1 MAAKPSESLN
11 ALEQDILQNGSDYNF
26 FQAYRL
32 LESVNQAYPVSAR
45 RPARKIEVRPELSLG
60 YTEQDISQIKALD
73 KNRGY
78 EIISQL
84 PGLYGVASPLPDFY
98 NEELLDNEWDEHDA
112 PREFLDIIHKQLF
125 PKLYQAWRLY
135 KLNLNTVERSN
146 DSYWNLLFSLL
157 GDPNIENNGLK
168 DLKLRYFSLFA
179 NKERSKEGLRII
191 ISDFLDIESIE
202 IQEFNKQQVSI
213 KPSLR
218 CQIGAQN
225 HQIGVAHLGSKITDQ
240 SLKVTAVATGISE
253 QKYKALISN
262 QEKLDTLK
270 ALLKEYLKKPLQ
282 LELLLNVDVNEAQVC
297 LGQSWNRLGITS
309 NLATNN
315 QPSASNGLVS
325 SSIRPIVIELLN

>member
-1 MAAKPSESLN
+1 MAAKPSESLKQ
-11 ALEQDILQNGSDYNF
+11 LESDILESGSEYNF

-32 LESVNQAYPVSAR
+32 LESVNQTYPVSAR

-60 YTEQDISQIKALD
+60 YSEQDISKINALD

-98 NEELLDNEWDEHDA
+98 NEELLDNEWDEHEA

-179 NKERSKEGLRII
+179 NKERSKEGLRIL
-191 ISDFLDIESIE
+191 ISDFLDIDNIKIE
-202 IQEFNKQQVSI
+202 EFNRQEVSI
-213 KPSLR
+213 SEGLR
-218 CQIGAQN
+218 CRLGEQN
-225 HQIGVAHLGSKITDQ
+225 NQIGVAHIGSRILDQ
-240 SLKVTAVATGISE
+240 SLRVTAVADNIPE
-253 QKYKALISN
+253 HQYHEL
-262 QEKLDTLK
+262 QEDTKKLSTLK
-270 ALLKEYLKKPLQ
+270 QLLIEYLKKPLQ
-282 LELLLNVDVNEAQVC
+282 LDLKLNVEISKSQIS
-297 LGQSWNRLGITS
+297 LGKNWNQLGVTS
-309 NLATNN
+309 NLGT
-315 QPSASNGLVS
+315 SMS
-325 SSIRPIVIELLN
+325 SKAQTSIAVRPIHISLLD

>member
-1 MAAKPSESLN
+1 MAAKPSESLRQ
-11 ALEQDILQNGSDYNF
+11 LEQDILENGTEYNF

-32 LESVNQAYPVSAR
+32 LESVNETYPVSAR

-60 YTEQDISQIKALD
+60 YTEQDISKINALD

-98 NEELLDNEWDEHDA
+98 NEELLDNEWDEHEA

-179 NKERSKEGLRII
+179 NKERSKEGIRIL
-191 ISDFLDIESIE
+191 ISDFLDLDNIE
-202 IQEFNKQQVSI
+202 IQEFNRQEVNISE
-213 KPSLR
+213 SLR
-218 CQIGAQN
+218 CRLGEKN
-225 HQIGVAHLGSKITDQ
+225 HQIGVAHIGSKILDQ
-240 SLKVTAVATGISE
+240 SLRVTAVANNISE
-253 QKYKALISN
+253 LQYKTLN
-262 QEKLDTLK
+262 EDTVKLDTLK
-270 ALLKEYLKKPLQ
+270 QLLTEYLKKPLQ
-282 LELLLNVDVNEAQVC
+282 LDLKLNVDVTESSIC
-297 LGQSWNRLGITS
+297 LGKSWNQLGITS
-309 NLATNN
+309 NIGTPSDSKKSTN
-315 QPSASNGLVS
+315 PVA
-325 SSIRPIVIELLN
+325 RPITIRLLD

>member
-1 MAAKPSESLN
+1 MAAKPSESLVQ
-11 ALEQDILQNGSDYNF
+11 LEKDILENGPDYNF

-32 LESVNQAYPVSAR
+32 LESVNQSHPVSAR

-60 YTEQDISQIKALD
+60 YTEQDISKINALD

-98 NEELLDNEWDEHDA
+98 NEELLDNEWDEHEA

-168 DLKLRYFSLFA
+168 ELKIRYFSLFA
-179 NKERSKEGLRII
+179 NKERSKEGVRIL
-191 ISDFLDIESIE
+191 ISDFLNIDDIS
-202 IQEFNKQQVSI
+202 IQEFKTQEVNISE
-213 KPSLR
+213 SLR
-218 CQIGAQN
+218 CRLGDQN
-225 HQIGVAHLGSKITDQ
+225 HQIGTAHIGSKILDQ
-240 SLKVTAVATGISE
+240 SLRVTAIADNISE
-253 QKYKALISN
+253 ECYQAIQSDTK
-262 QEKLDTLK
+262 KLDTLK
-270 ALLKEYLKKPLQ
+270 QLLTEYLKKPLQ
-282 LELLLNVDVNEAQVC
+282 LDLQLNVAISQSMVC
-297 LGQSWNRLGITS
+297 LGESWNTLGVTS
-309 NLATNN
+309 NLGAPLSAKTN
-315 QPSASNGLVS
+315 QS
-325 SSIRPIVIELLN
+325 STVRPISIRLLD

>member
-1 MAAKPSESLN
+1 MAAKPSESLKQ
-11 ALEQDILQNGSDYNF
+11 LENDILESGSEYNF

-32 LESVNQAYPVSAR
+32 LESVNQTYPVSAR

-60 YTEQDISQIKALD
+60 YSEQDISKINALD

-98 NEELLDNEWDEHDA
+98 NEELLDNEWDEHEA

-179 NKERSKEGLRII
+179 NKERSKEGLRIL
-191 ISDFLDIESIE
+191 ISDFLDIDNIKIE
-202 IQEFNKQQVSI
+202 EFNRQEVSI
-213 KPSLR
+213 SDSLR
-218 CQIGAQN
+218 CRLGEQN
-225 HQIGVAHLGSKITDQ
+225 NQIGVAHIGSKILDQ
-240 SLKVTAVATGISE
+240 SLRVTAVADNIPERQYHELQKDTKKLGILK
-253 QKYKALISN
+253 QLLI
-262 QEKLDTLK
+262 
-270 ALLKEYLKKPLQ
+270 EYLKKPLQ
-282 LELLLNVDVNEAQVC
+282 LDLKLNVEISESQIS
-297 LGQSWNRLGITS
+297 LGKNWNQLGITS
-309 NLATNN
+309 NLGT
-315 QPSASNGLVS
+315 SMS
-325 SSIRPIVIELLN
+325 SKAQTSIAVRPIHISLLD

>member
-1 MAAKPSESLN
+1 MAAKPSESLKQ
-11 ALEQDILQNGSDYNF
+11 LENDILQSGSEYNF

-32 LESVNQAYPVSAR
+32 LESVNQTYPVSAR

-60 YTEQDISQIKALD
+60 YSEQDISKINALD

-168 DLKLRYFSLFA
+168 DLKLRYFSLFS
-179 NKERSKEGLRII
+179 NKERSKEGLRIL
-191 ISDFLDIESIE
+191 ISDFLDIDNIKIE
-202 IQEFNKQQVSI
+202 EFNRQEVSI
-213 KPSLR
+213 SDSLR
-218 CQIGAQN
+218 CRLGEQN
-225 HQIGVAHLGSKITDQ
+225 NQIGVAHIGSKILDQ
-240 SLKVTAVATGISE
+240 SLRITAVADNIPE
-253 QKYKALISN
+253 RQYHELQKDTKKLSILKQLLI
-262 QEKLDTLK
+262 
-270 ALLKEYLKKPLQ
+270 EYLKKPLQ
-282 LELLLNVDVNEAQVC
+282 LDLKLNVEISESQIS
-297 LGQSWNRLGITS
+297 LGKNWNQLGITS
-309 NLATNN
+309 NLGTSMYSKAQT
-315 QPSASNGLVS
+315 
-325 SSIRPIVIELLN
+325 SIAVRPIHISLLD

>member
-1 MAAKPSESLN
+1 MAAKPSESLKQ
-11 ALEQDILQNGSDYNF
+11 LEQDILDNGSEYNF

-32 LESVNQAYPVSAR
+32 LESVNQTHPVSAR

-60 YTEQDISQIKALD
+60 YTEQDISRIVPLD

-98 NEELLDNEWDEHDA
+98 NEELLDNEWDEQEA

-146 DSYWNLLFSLL
+146 ESYWNLLFSLL

-179 NKERSKEGLRII
+179 NKERSKEGLRIL
-191 ISDFLDIESIE
+191 ISDFLEIENIE
-202 IQEFNKQQVSI
+202 IQEFKAQQVSI
-213 KPSLR
+213 NENLR
-218 CQIGAQN
+218 CRLGDKNNQIGE
-225 HQIGVAHLGSKITDQ
+225 AHLGSKILDQ
-240 SLKVTAVATGISE
+240 SLRVTAVATDISE
-253 QKYKALISN
+253 SQYQALNSN
-262 QEKLDTLK
+262 TSKLETLK
-270 ALLKEYLKKPLQ
+270 QLLTEYLKKPLQ
-282 LELLLNVDVNEAQVC
+282 LDLKLHVKVSDSQICIGE
-297 LGQSWNRLGITS
+297 SWNQLGITS
-309 NLATNN
+309 NLGI
-315 QPSASNGLVS
+315 PSKLGTHNKSA
-325 SSIRPIVIELLN
+325 IRPITIGLLD

>member
-1 MAAKPSESLN
+1 MAAKPSESLKQ
-11 ALEQDILQNGSDYNF
+11 LEQDILENGSEYNF

-32 LESVNQAYPVSAR
+32 LESVNQTYPVSAR

-60 YTEQDISQIKALD
+60 YTEQDISRIVPLD

-98 NEELLDNEWDEHDA
+98 NEELLDNEWDEHEA

-191 ISDFLDIESIE
+191 ISDFLDIENIE
-202 IQEFNKQQVSI
+202 IQEFKTQQVKISEN
-213 KPSLR
+213 LR
-218 CQIGAQN
+218 CRLGSQNNQIGT
-225 HQIGVAHLGSKITDQ
+225 AHLGSKILDQ
-240 SLKVTAVATGISE
+240 SLRVTAVATCISE
-253 QKYKALISN
+253 DEYKALKSDTKII
-262 QEKLDTLK
+262 DTLK
-270 ALLKEYLKKPLQ
+270 KLLTEYLKKPLQ
-282 LELLLNVDVNEAQVC
+282 LDLQLNVSVSESQIC
-297 LGQSWNRLGITS
+297 LGDSWNQLGITS
-309 NLATNN
+309 NLGA
-315 QPSASNGLVS
+315 PVGS
-325 SSIRPIVIELLN
+325 SMHTLKTLRPITIGLLS

>member
-1 MAAKPSESLN
+1 MAAKPSESLKQ
-11 ALEQDILQNGSDYNF
+11 LEHDILENGSEYNF

-32 LESVNQAYPVSAR
+32 LESVNQTYPVSAR

-60 YTEQDISQIKALD
+60 YTEQDISKINALD

-98 NEELLDNEWDEHDA
+98 NEELLDNEWDEHEA

-168 DLKLRYFSLFA
+168 DLKIRYFSLFA
-179 NKERSKEGLRII
+179 NKERSKEGIRIL

-202 IQEFNKQQVSI
+202 IQEFNRQEVNISE
-213 KPSLR
+213 SLR
-218 CQIGAQN
+218 CRLGDQN
-225 HQIGVAHLGSKITDQ
+225 HQIGVAHIGSKILDQ
-240 SLKVTAVATGISE
+240 SLRVTAVANNISE
-253 QKYKALISN
+253 QQYQTLN
-262 QEKLDTLK
+262 EDTEKLDTLK
-270 ALLKEYLKKPLQ
+270 QLLTEYLKKPLQ
-282 LELLLNVDVNEAQVC
+282 LDLKLNVTVSESSIC
-297 LGQSWNRLGITS
+297 LGKSWNQLGITS
-309 NLATNN
+309 NIGTPLDSQHPAD
-315 QPSASNGLVS
+315 SVV
-325 SSIRPIVIELLN
+325 RPITIRLLD